1 MTFAPQYD
9 HGCECSASAARN
21 PRKKGAMPTPNQTLS
36 YRLVGAAAVALTV
49 AILSSGCT
57 ATPSAETKPA
67 ASPSVSKPSLGD
79 VIVSGSQVTDETG
92 AYQRT
97 TVNPKA
103 AVFATAFSPADST
116 LQPTFSTA
124 DVLSAQQWVLRFVSE
139 ESTDSIALDSTAGW
153 NRWKEEVAPKFV
165 APDSMAVVVT
175 SPGGQNDRSLII
187 DNNANEAY
195 PVMIRDG
202 QPRVKTSQI
211 ELKALTSFVDSG
223 KTYVHATL
231 HTVVTYR
238 LTKNSVVAFV
248 AKATKVT
255 PEAALATTPEIGTAG
270 EHSVRY
276 TTDWNYYLGKNGAS
290 WSILGYYQQPVGQAV
305 VDPTK

>member
-1 MTFAPQYD
+1 
-9 HGCECSASAARN
+9 
-21 PRKKGAMPTPNQTLS
+21 MPTLTQTLR
-36 YRLVGAAAVALTV
+36 YRLIGAAAVAVTV
-49 AILSSGCT
+49 AMLSVGCA
-57 ATPSAETKPA
+57 ATTPAATKPA
-67 ASPSVSKPSLGD
+67 ASPSSSKPSLGD
-79 VIVSGSQVTDETG
+79 VIVSGPQITDETG

-103 AVFATAFSPADST
+103 AAFTTAFSPADST

-165 APDSMAVVVT
+165 APDNMAVVVT
-175 SPGGQNDRSLII
+175 SPAGQNDRSLII

-290 WSILGYYQQPVGQAV
+290 WSILGYGQQPVGQAV